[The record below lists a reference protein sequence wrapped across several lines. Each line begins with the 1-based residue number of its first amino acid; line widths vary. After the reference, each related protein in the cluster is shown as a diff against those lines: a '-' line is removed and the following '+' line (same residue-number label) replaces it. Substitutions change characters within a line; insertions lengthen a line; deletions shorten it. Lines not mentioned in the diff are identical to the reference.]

1 MPKPHAY
8 DPDRVT
14 TPCYLIDLGLLK
26 RNLEILKGVQDRTGC
41 RVLLA
46 QKGYAAWSTY
56 DLCSRYLAG
65 TAASSLHE
73 AKLGAEYF
81 PGEVHLCAP
90 AYRDDDM
97 TEYVRIVDHIVF
109 NSFTQWQRF
118 KSAVQNAPRHIE
130 AGLRINPMHS
140 EVKTRIYDPC
150 APGSRL
156 GIPPDQFRGTGFQPV
171 NHSQD
176 GHAANQL
183 DGITGL
189 HFHTLCELNAD
200 ALERTLPAVE
210 KQFGDVIKQMDWI
223 NFGGG
228 HHMTRPDYDVDLLC
242 DLITG
247 FARRYPNLKTIYLE
261 PGEAIALNTGVLIAS
276 VLDIVYNAM
285 DIAILDTSASA
296 HMPDVLEMPY
306 RPNIVGGTGF
316 KPVKSNDQ
324 KGTDFQPP
332 EHGQEWPCHKKHT
345 YRLAGPTCLAGDVI
359 GDYSF
364 DEPLNVGD
372 KLIFGDMAHYT
383 MVKNT
388 MFNGINLPD
397 IVLYDPN
404 SDTYKV
410 QRRFTYGDFKSRLS

>member
-1 MPKPHAY
+1 MRDLFVFRGLRLDY
-8 DPDRVT
+8 DLDKLT

-26 RNLEILKGVQDRTGC
+26 KNLDVLQDVQNRTRC
-41 RVLLA
+41 KILLA

-81 PGEVHLCAP
+81 PGEIHLCAP

-97 TEYVRIVDHIVF
+97 DEYIRIIDHIVF
-109 NSFTQWQRF
+109 NSFTQWSRF
-118 KSAVQNAPRHIE
+118 KDTIQSAPKKIE
-130 AGLRINPMHS
+130 CGLRINPMHS
-140 EVKTRIYDPC
+140 EVKTKIYDPC

-156 GIPPDQFRGTGFQPV
+156 GITVDQFDAG
-171 NHSQD
+171 
-176 GHAANQL
+176 AL
-183 DGITGL
+183 DGISGL

-200 ALERTLPAVE
+200 SLARTLSAVE
-210 KQFGDVIKQMDWI
+210 KQFGEFIKQMDWV

-228 HHMTRPDYDVDLLC
+228 HHITRDDYDVDLLC
-242 DLITG
+242 KLITG
-247 FARRYPNLKTIYLE
+247 FYQRYPNVKTIYLE
-261 PGEAIALNTGVLIAS
+261 PGEAIALNTGILVSS
-276 VLDIVYNAM
+276 VLDIVHNEM

-306 RPNIVGGTGF
+306 RPDIIGAGEPNE
-316 KPVKSNDQ
+316 KQ
-324 KGTDFQPP
+324 Y
-332 EHGQEWPCHKKHT
+332 T
-345 YRLAGPTCLAGDVI
+345 YRLAGATCLAGDVI

-364 DEPLNVGD
+364 DVPLKIGD
-372 KLIFGDMAHYT
+372 KLVFGDMAHYT

-397 IVLYDPN
+397 IVLYDP
-404 SDTYKV
+404 DKDEYKL
-410 QRRFTYGDFKSRLS
+410 QRRFVYEDFKRRLS

>member
-1 MPKPHAY
+1 VSY
-8 DPDRVT
+8 DLGELD
-14 TPCYLIDLGLLK
+14 TPCYLIDLGLLEK
-26 RNLEILKGVQDRTGC
+26 NLQVLQLVQQRTGC
-41 RVLLA
+41 KILLA

-56 DLCSRYLAG
+56 DLCSQYLAG

-97 TEYVRIVDHIVF
+97 DEYIRIVDHIVF
-109 NSFTQWQRF
+109 NSFTQWQRY
-118 KSAVQNAPRHIE
+118 KDKVQNIPRRIE

-140 EVKTRIYDPC
+140 EVKTKIYDPC

-156 GIPPDQFRGTGFQPV
+156 GIPIDQFQPDQL
-171 NHSQD
+171 N
-176 GHAANQL
+176 
-183 DGITGL
+183 GISGL

-200 ALERTLPAVE
+200 SLARTLPAVE
-210 KQFGDVIKQMDWI
+210 KQFGEFIRRMDWI

-228 HHMTRPDYDVDLLC
+228 HHITRPDYDIDLLC
-242 DLITG
+242 KLITDFG
-247 FARRYPNLKTIYLE
+247 KRYPNLKTIYLE
-261 PGEAIALNTGVLIAS
+261 PGEAIALNTSVLVAS
-276 VLDIVYNAM
+276 VLDIVHNTM

-306 RPNIVGGTGF
+306 RPNIADAAMPNE
-316 KPVKSNDQ
+316 KN
-324 KGTDFQPP
+324 
-332 EHGQEWPCHKKHT
+332 HT

-364 DEPLNVGD
+364 DKPLKAGD
-372 KLIFGDMAHYT
+372 KLVFGDMAHYT

-397 IVLYDPN
+397 IILYHP
-404 SDTYKV
+404 DTNEYKL
-410 QRRFTYGDFKSRLS
+410 QRHFTYADFKSRLS

>member
-1 MPKPHAY
+1 MDY
-8 DPDRVT
+8 DLNKLT

-26 RNLEILKGVQDRTGC
+26 KNLEILKSVQDRTKC
-41 RVLLA
+41 KILLA

-56 DLCSRYLAG
+56 DLCSQYLVG
-65 TAASSLHE
+65 SAASSLHE
-73 AKLGAEYF
+73 AKLGAENF

-97 TEYVRIVDHIVF
+97 DEYIQIVDHIVF

-118 KSAVQNAPRHIE
+118 KAKTQNAPRKIE
-130 AGLRINPMHS
+130 CGLRINPMHS
-140 EVKTRIYDPC
+140 EVKTKIYDPC

-156 GIPPDQFRGTGFQPV
+156 GIPIDQF
-171 NHSQD
+171 D
-176 GHAANQL
+176 ADAL

-200 ALERTLPAVE
+200 SLQRTLPVVE
-210 KQFGDVIKQMDWI
+210 KQFGEFIKQMDWI

-228 HHMTRPDYDVDLLC
+228 HHITRPDYDVDLLC

-247 FARRYPNLKTIYLE
+247 FAKRYPNLNTIYLE
-261 PGEAIALNTGVLIAS
+261 PGEAIALNTGVLVTS
-276 VLDIVYNAM
+276 VLDIVHNAM
-285 DIAILDTSASA
+285 DIAILDTSCSA

-306 RPNIVGGTGF
+306 RPVIISGAGCSGHITGGG
-316 KPVKSNDQ
+316 
-324 KGTDFQPP
+324 QPN
-332 EHGQEWPCHKKHT
+332 EKQHT

-364 DEPLNVGD
+364 DKPLNIGD
-372 KLIFGDMAHYT
+372 KLLFGDMAHYT

-397 IVLYDPN
+397 IVLYDP
-404 SDTYKV
+404 DKDEYKL
-410 QRRFTYGDFKSRLS
+410 QRQFTYEDFKNRLS